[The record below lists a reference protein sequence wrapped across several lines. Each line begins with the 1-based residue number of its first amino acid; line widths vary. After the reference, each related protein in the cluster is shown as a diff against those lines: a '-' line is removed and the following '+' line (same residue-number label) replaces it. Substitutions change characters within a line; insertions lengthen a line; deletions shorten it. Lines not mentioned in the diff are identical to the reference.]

1 MPLDEY
7 RQRRTALERQ
17 RVALRRQQEQLET
30 QVDQQPAL
38 AQVMFSL
45 THFCA
50 RVHCGLAQASFDQ
63 RRQLVELLI
72 ARVVVTDDAVEIH
85 YVLPTTPASELVR
98 FSDLRTDYQ
107 HRLPGWKTAGHVVPG
122 TAGTHDAEDG
132 AQHPAP

>member
-17 RVALRRQQEQLET
+17 RVALQRQHEQLET
-30 QVDQQPAL
+30 QVDQQQAL

-50 RVHCGLAQASFDQ
+50 RVQCGLAQASFDQ

-72 ARVVVTDDAVEIH
+72 DRVVVTDDAVEIH
-85 YVLPTTPASELVR
+85 YVLPTTPASEHVR

-122 TAGTHDAEDG
+122 TAGAHDVEDG
-132 AQHPAP
+132 VEDVA